1 VHYLSSPCTLSPLVV
16 HSLSRLCTSI
26 HPLRLLSAFIPSV
39 HHVHLDP
46 SIALLYLLR
55 YSTADPLN
63 SLSTFRAN
71 PHRPSRTLRPT
82 DRNILDRS
90 TGYSSFSASSYP
102 LFILGSS
109 WEEVLCFSYSS
120 PSLPRCCVHGVWIM
134 WRCIVIPWSY
144 PNRRWVWSCSE
155 PLCSILHMCEE
166 LLLFNGC
173 VSPIFIIL
181 WFGSLHNV
189 GVHSIG

>member
-46 SIALLYLLR
+46 SIAALYLLR

-71 PHRPSRTLRPT
+71 PPIVQVGHYGQSTVTVPEGQKGMLVVQQCHRRGEG
-82 DRNILDRS
+82 S
-90 TGYSSFSASSYP
+90 THWGAARLAP
-102 LFILGSS
+102 L
-109 WEEVLCFSYSS
+109 
-120 PSLPRCCVHGVWIM
+120 P
-134 WRCIVIPWSY
+134 
-144 PNRRWVWSCSE
+144 
-155 PLCSILHMCEE
+155 SILHYLHIVPSCHDEGGGITPPWACMWMTAFF
-166 LLLFNGC
+166 LLAQMSGGT
-173 VSPIFIIL
+173 
-181 WFGSLHNV
+181 WKGS
-189 GVHSIG
+189 